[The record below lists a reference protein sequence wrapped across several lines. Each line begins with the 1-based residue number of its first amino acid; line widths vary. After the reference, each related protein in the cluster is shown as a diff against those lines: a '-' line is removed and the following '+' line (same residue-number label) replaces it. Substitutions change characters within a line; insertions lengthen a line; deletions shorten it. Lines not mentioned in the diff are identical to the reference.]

1 MEVVMP
7 APHGGPCPS
16 QPRGPGRSGPCALG
30 EVEGAWAGCLPALSP
45 RGRPQPRSL
54 LYQGEGCQQPS
65 GRCGAGR
72 PGAWSSLDHTEFS
85 FLAPPSGPDW
95 LWGNSLCS
103 FWGESAI
110 TETGCWLGSALH
122 GCPPSCV
129 PGQGPREGQEAEM
142 AQPLPKASGA
152 PRPRDPRRGEGAP
165 SPMPPEPTTAGEAR
179 AGGDAVLRR
188 LLRLHR
194 TEIAVAVDSA
204 FPLLH
209 ALADHDVVPEDKFQE
224 TLRLKEKEGCPQAF
238 HALLSWLLTQDAAA
252 ILDFWRVLFKDYNL
266 ERYARLQP
274 ILDGFPKGGEGTV
287 GARGSHGA
295 RPPSLGA
302 CGGWSHSS
310 WTEEG
315 GPGVV
320 REPLDITQDR
330 PGLCV
335 PKGRGLAL
343 LATGGGSGLE
353 ARPPSHPADVDLTQP
368 RKARKPPTGPKAP
381 VLLPRPPTKRKAP
394 EEPRVALPV
403 ASSPRGTSSPGSQ
416 AKAKPSKK
424 PESSAEPQRLPPGT
438 GEPDALPPRALRPR
452 SGDQGPKWGAALGGP
467 VLASPITP
475 HVAGPVSPSFRV
487 SPNHASSRVSCLSV
501 CWMKPGPSLSPLCP
515 SPGDLRD
522 LLWSPDLQA
531 APELG
536 LLPAAQGQ
544 ALGPCSSLPG
554 VSSHTH
560 THTHT
565 HHHGFSVQLL
575 TGCLS
580 VCLRPGAGPPPAP
593 ALGRRKDGFHS
604 PGPSWPPP
612 RRRLQEGGV
621 QGLSLPRV
629 TPQLPLLFSGIQ
641 TMATSVQRAVTVS
654 SGDVPGACGAVE
666 GILIQQVFE
675 SGGGKKCIQVGGEF
689 YTPSK
694 FEDPSGGKS
703 KTRGSGLK
711 TLVRAKGPQASA
723 PGGGEPRAGQQG
735 RALAAPALPSE
746 PQPHQKNED
755 ECAVCRDGGELICC
769 DGCPRAFHLACLSPP
784 LRDIPSGTWRCS
796 RCLQARA
803 PPDLPRA
810 EEPPPAEPPAE
821 PPVLLGLRLTGEEA
835 KGLSRE
841 TLVGVDTAV
850 PYKHLP
856 APPSAAPL
864 PVLDPSA
871 LRPLLCVGPEGQQGP
886 AGARCGVCG
895 DGSDALRCAHCAAAF
910 HWRCHFPGA
919 VARPGAVPRCRSCSG
934 DAAPAPE
941 EGATAPNPARA
952 LLGPAKAGDS
962 SAGHEP
968 VLHRDD
974 LESLL
979 SEHTFD
985 GILQWAIQSMARP
998 LAEAPTFPS

>member
-1 MEVVMP
+1 MTAGGRDP
-7 APHGGPCPS
+7 AQVRTEAWRWPAKRRTGL
-16 QPRGPGRSGPCALG
+16 CALRLKG
-30 EVEGAWAGCLPALSP
+30 DLSEAQLSDGRGQLKAGLPAQQVPSDGTRGARFPETRPP
-45 RGRPQPRSL
+45 RAGTRLPQQML
-54 LYQGEGCQQPS
+54 
-65 GRCGAGR
+65 RCPA
-72 PGAWSSLDHTEFS
+72 
-85 FLAPPSGPDW
+85 
-95 LWGNSLCS
+95 
-103 FWGESAI
+103 
-110 TETGCWLGSALH
+110 
-122 GCPPSCV
+122 
-129 PGQGPREGQEAEM
+129 GQGPRRAQEAEM
-142 AQPLPKASGA
+142 AQTLPKSSGA

-165 SPMPPEPTTAGEAR
+165 SPRPPEPVTVGEAR
-179 AGGDAVLRR
+179 AGGDTVLRR

-274 ILDGFPKGGEGTV
+274 ILDGFPK
-287 GARGSHGA
+287 
-295 RPPSLGA
+295 
-302 CGGWSHSS
+302 
-310 WTEEG
+310 
-315 GPGVV
+315 
-320 REPLDITQDR
+320 
-330 PGLCV
+330 
-335 PKGRGLAL
+335 
-343 LATGGGSGLE
+343 
-353 ARPPSHPADVDLTQP
+353 DVDLSQS
-368 RKARKPPTGPKAP
+368 RKGRKPPTGPKAP
-381 VLLPRPPTKRKAP
+381 ALLPRPPTKRKAL

-403 ASSPRGTSSPGSQ
+403 ASSPRGTSSPGLQ

-424 PESSAEPQRLPPGT
+424 PENSAEPQRLPPGT
-438 GEPDALPPRALRPR
+438 G
-452 SGDQGPKWGAALGGP
+452 
-467 VLASPITP
+467 
-475 HVAGPVSPSFRV
+475 
-487 SPNHASSRVSCLSV
+487 
-501 CWMKPGPSLSPLCP
+501 
-515 SPGDLRD
+515 
-522 LLWSPDLQA
+522 
-531 APELG
+531 
-536 LLPAAQGQ
+536 
-544 ALGPCSSLPG
+544 
-554 VSSHTH
+554 
-560 THTHT
+560 
-565 HHHGFSVQLL
+565 
-575 TGCLS
+575 
-580 VCLRPGAGPPPAP
+580 
-593 ALGRRKDGFHS
+593 
-604 PGPSWPPP
+604 
-612 RRRLQEGGV
+612 
-621 QGLSLPRV
+621 
-629 TPQLPLLFSGIQ
+629 IQ
-641 TMATSVQRAVTVS
+641 TMSTSVQRAVTVS

-675 SGGGKKCIQVGGEF
+675 SGGAKKCIQVGGEF

-703 KTRGSGLK
+703 KTRSSSLK
-711 TLVRAKGPQASA
+711 TLVRAKGPQVSA
-723 PGGGEPRAGQQG
+723 PGGGELRAGLQG
-735 RALAAPALPSE
+735 RAQAAPALPSE

-796 RCLQARA
+796 RCLQAKA

-810 EEPPPAEPPAE
+810 EEPPPPEPPAE
-821 PPVLLGLRLTGEEA
+821 PPVLLGLRLTGEEG

-841 TLVGVDTAV
+841 TLVEMDTTA

-864 PVLDPSA
+864 PALDPSA

-895 DGSDALRCAHCAAAF
+895 DGTDALRCAHCAAAF
-910 HWRCHFPGA
+910 HWRCHFPGT

-934 DAAPAPE
+934 DAAPAPV

-952 LLGPAKAGDS
+952 ALGPAKAGDG

-979 SEHTFD
+979 SEHSFD

-998 LAEAPTFPS
+998 LAEAPSFPS